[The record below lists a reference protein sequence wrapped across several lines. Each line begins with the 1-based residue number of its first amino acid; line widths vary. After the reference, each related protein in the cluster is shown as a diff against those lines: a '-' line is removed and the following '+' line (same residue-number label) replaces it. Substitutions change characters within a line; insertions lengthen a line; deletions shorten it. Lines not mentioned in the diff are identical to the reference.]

1 MIKKTLTSN
10 SVKLNN
16 FLDESRET
24 GNLIDE
30 LVKASSSTLSDNLM
44 GLFYLKGFLISALME
59 LPRGKRN
66 DMRTMINRKVTK
78 LLTEG
83 R

>member
-1 MIKKTLTSN
+1 MIKKTITSN
-10 SVKLNN
+10 SIKLNN

-30 LVKASSSTLSDNLM
+30 LVKASSSSLSDNLM

-59 LPRGKRN
+59 LPQGKRN
-66 DMRTMINRKVTK
+66 DMRAMINRKVTK

-83 R
+83 K

>member
-30 LVKASSSTLSDNLM
+30 LVKASSSSLSDNLM

-59 LPRGKRN
+59 LPQGKRN

>member
-1 MIKKTLTSN
+1 MIKRTLTSN

-30 LVKASSSTLSDNLM
+30 LVKASSSALSDNLM

-59 LPRGKRN
+59 LPQGKRN

>member
-1 MIKKTLTSN
+1 MIKRTLTSN

-30 LVKASSSTLSDNLM
+30 LVKASSSAFNNDIM
-44 GLFYLKGFLISALME
+44 GSFYLKDFLISALME
-59 LPRGKRN
+59 LPQNKRN
-66 DMRTMINRKVTK
+66 DMKTMINRKVTK

>member
-1 MIKKTLTSN
+1 MIKKTITSN
-10 SVKLNN
+10 SIKLNN

-30 LVKASSSTLSDNLM
+30 LVKASSSSLSDNLM

-59 LPRGKRN
+59 LPQGKRN

-83 R
+83 K

>member
-30 LVKASSSTLSDNLM
+30 LVKASSSSLSDNLM

-59 LPRGKRN
+59 LPQSKRN

>member
-30 LVKASSSTLSDNLM
+30 LVKASNSALSDNLM

-59 LPRGKRN
+59 LPQGKRN